1 MKNIAQ
7 ASRCVALMAASLLP
21 ALAEAQLVPLPNV
34 AGVPFHPNVFGQA
47 ATEAAA
53 GAAGGEAAAPK
64 PVPGMPQDIYL
75 GHASVVMWADASGET
90 RYSAAVAL
98 HSVVFTMSLGKCR
111 KQNGGSDANCQEV
124 FDGPAAA
131 LAVVKASDG
140 GYFFVTGKNKSAA
153 KKKGLE
159 ACAQRAN
166 VTCKID
172 KTYGE
177 GGGFFD

>member
-1 MKNIAQ
+1 MVPI
-7 ASRCVALMAASLLP
+7 AASLFS
-21 ALAEAQLVPLPNV
+21 AFAQAQLVPLPNV

-53 GAAGGEAAAPK
+53 GAAGGQATAPK
-64 PVPGMPQDIYL
+64 PIPGMPQDVYL

-98 HSVVFTMSLGKCR
+98 HSVVFTMSLGECR

-140 GYFFVTGKNKSAA
+140 GYFFTTGKNKSAA
-153 KKKGLE
+153 KKMGLE
-159 ACAQRAN
+159 ACAQRAS
-166 VTCKID
+166 VTCTVD

-177 GGGFFD
+177 AGGFFD